1 MTQQTQ
7 RKGIILAGGSGT
19 RLHPITLASS
29 KQMLPIYDKPMI
41 YYPLSTLMLAGIR
54 QVLVISTPQDLPRF
68 QKLLGSGAD
77 WGMRIEYREQRRPEG
92 LAQAFLI
99 GEEFIE
105 DSPSALILG
114 DNLFYGMELGE
125 VLRRASQ
132 REHGATIFACH
143 VQQPETYGVIEFDD
157 QGAPIKI
164 EEKPKNPRS
173 HFAVTGLYFYDFR
186 VVEITKTLRPS
197 GRGELEIT
205 DLNRIYLEEACLH
218 VERFGRGTAWLDTGT
233 QDRLLQAS
241 NFIQIIE
248 QRQGLKI
255 GAPEEVAFRMGL
267 IDSAQLQRLGER
279 FGQSSYGRYLV
290 QIAAE
295 AKNNLHLVE
304 YINGESHE
312 SSSYAPLGCTVA

>member
-1 MTQQTQ
+1 MTQQAQ
-7 RKGIILAGGSGT
+7 RKGIILAGGAGT

-68 QKLLGSGAD
+68 RKLLGSGRD
-77 WGMRIEYREQRRPEG
+77 WGMQIEYLEQPQPEG

-114 DNLFYGMELGE
+114 DNLFYGVDLYEA
-125 VLRRASQ
+125 LRRADR
-132 REHGATIFACH
+132 REQGATIFACH
-143 VQQPETYGVIEFDD
+143 VQRPEAYGVIEFDD
-157 QGAPIKI
+157 QGVPIKI
-164 EEKPKNPRS
+164 EEKPANPRS
-173 HFAVTGLYFYDFR
+173 HFAVTGLYFYDSR
-186 VVEITKTLRPS
+186 VVEIAKTLKPS
-197 GRGELEIT
+197 ARGELEVT
-205 DLNRIYLEEACLH
+205 DLNRIYLEERRLH

-255 GAPEEVAFRMGL
+255 GAPEEVAFRMGF
-267 IDSAQLQRLGER
+267 IDSVQLESLGER
-279 FGQSSYGRYLV
+279 FGQSAYGQYLI

-295 AKNNLHLVE
+295 AKSNLGLAE
-304 YINGESHE
+304 CIQGEPHE
-312 SSSYAPLGCTVA
+312 SSPYAPLGCTVA